1 MYRTHDINTYNK
13 MLEMNLDVELVPK
26 RLLDVLLELDC
37 SVAPRGKV
45 DGEYT
50 RYYLLGTN
58 ATPTEIATAIKE
70 FNQDIKFKI
79 DTYNKCFSSYKISI
93 L

>member
-45 DGEYT
+45 DGEY
-50 RYYLLGTN
+50 
-58 ATPTEIATAIKE
+58 
-70 FNQDIKFKI
+70 
-79 DTYNKCFSSYKISI
+79 NKK
-93 L
+93 